1 MEKLVVSTQGANVEL
16 MSEEDISQRETDFR
30 NAEEKN
36 IIESLIP
43 DDASIEQAEFELKT
57 LTLLMEVGLL

>member
-1 MEKLVVSTQGANVEL
+1 MEKLVVSTQGAKTEL
-16 MSEEDISQRETDFR
+16 MSQEELSQREIDFQT
-30 NAEEKN
+30 AEEKS

-43 DDASIEQAEFELKT
+43 DSASIEQAEFELKT